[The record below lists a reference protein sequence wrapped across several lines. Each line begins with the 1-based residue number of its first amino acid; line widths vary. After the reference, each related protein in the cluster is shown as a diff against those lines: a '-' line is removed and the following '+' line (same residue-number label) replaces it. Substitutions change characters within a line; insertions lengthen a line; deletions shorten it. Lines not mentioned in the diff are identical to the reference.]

1 MFSQGGVGP
10 SLPFLDSR
18 FVGKDEI
25 CVAVARDFARA
36 LSENQK
42 AGMFL
47 AYVSPLGRSLVD
59 KGLYLPESWTS
70 DPGHCAAAG
79 VPEELPVE
87 DGVGLGA
94 AGASLGAGPP
104 QGRVGWPETTPSG
117 CRRPS
122 GRPWRPWG
130 CATCWTFRAAHR
142 SGPWSWPG
150 PVRNIRGSGAPAN
163 PSSGTGSVVPWS
175 SAVMS
180 CRMRPGGR

>member
-70 DPGHCAAAG
+70 DPGRCAAAG
-79 VPEELPVE
+79 VPEERRSYRSKTELALELLERALELGHLRAEWGGRRRRLRDVAVLPGGLGGLGDALRAGRSGQHTGLVL
-87 DGVGLGA
+87 GVGLDQTGISGVRAPPQTQAQGRAASYHGA
-94 AGASLGAGPP
+94 A
-104 QGRVGWPETTPSG
+104 Q
-117 CRRPS
+117 
-122 GRPWRPWG
+122 
-130 CATCWTFRAAHR
+130 
-142 SGPWSWPG
+142 
-150 PVRNIRGSGAPAN
+150 
-163 PSSGTGSVVPWS
+163 
-175 SAVMS
+175 
-180 CRMRPGGR
+180 